1 MTRSRLAGILGQPA
15 TTLAV
20 GVLVVVAVFS
30 IVSPR
35 FGTVANYLTVLES
48 SVTLA
53 VIALGVTVALSAGAI
68 DFAVAGNAALAGV
81 VAGVVGRELGAEVG
95 FVAGLVGGTS
105 IGLMMGLVIR
115 RFDLNPFLVTLAM
128 AGTLRGVAF
137 VFAGSSVGVFIDEGP
152 TVTLAQGDTFG
163 VPNSLWLLVFLGLLA
178 WLFLTR
184 LAVGRAFL
192 ATGGNPQAA
201 RLVGIRSGAVLVA
214 AYGISGA
221 AAALGGL
228 LLAGRAGV
236 AIPQAGGGTEL
247 LVFSAVLLGGTA
259 LSGGRASV
267 AGTLLG
273 VLLINALYTGLVLTR
288 QSPYWQTILQGVF
301 LIMSIVLV
309 RMQAEGRHPV
319 VLVADAVR
327 DRLGRT

>member
-1 MTRSRLAGILGQPA
+1 
-15 TTLAV
+15 
-20 GVLVVVAVFS
+20 
-30 IVSPR
+30 
-35 FGTVANYLTVLES
+35 
-48 SVTLA
+48 VTLA

-81 VAGVVGRELGAEVG
+81 VAGVVGRELGAEIG
-95 FVAGLVGGTS
+95 FLVGVGGGTL
-105 IGLMMGLVIR
+105 IGLSMGLVIQ

-137 VFAGSSVGVFIDEGP
+137 VLAGSSVGVFIDAGP
-152 TVTLAQGDTFG
+152 TLALAQDDTFG
-163 VPNSLWLLVFLGLLA
+163 VPDSLWLLMALAFLA
-178 WLFLTR
+178 WLFLAR
-184 LAVGRAFL
+184 LPFGRSFL

-201 RLVGIRSGAVLVA
+201 RLVGIRSGGVLVA
-214 AYGISGA
+214 AYGISGT

-236 AIPQAGGGTEL
+236 AIPQAGAGTEL

-259 LSGGRASV
+259 LSGGRASI

-273 VLLINALYTGLVLTR
+273 VLLINSLYTGLVLTR

-301 LIMSIVLV
+301 LIAAIVLV

-319 VLVADAVR
+319 ALVATAIR
-327 DRLGRT
+327 RRIDRT